1 MIAYPR
7 IIAHRCGGALAVE
20 NSLAGLEAA
29 ARTGC
34 RAVEFDVMLTADG
47 VPILMHDETL
57 DRTTRCTGPVAGQ
70 TLAQIR
76 ACDPSVPT
84 LDEALAVCRRLA
96 LWANIEIKPSTGY
109 EAETGELVGRHLAA
123 RWDGRG
129 VVSSFSEKSALAG
142 RRHLPQASFA
152 LLCERLPDDWPA
164 ACARIGARGVHL
176 SAAGATAENLAA
188 LKSAGLPAVVYTVND
203 RALAERLFSLGVTAL
218 FTDRPQL
225 WFPSNA

>member
-1 MIAYPR
+1 LTPYPR
-7 IIAHRCGGALAVE
+7 IIAHRCGGALAAE

-29 ARTGC
+29 ARLGC

-57 DRTTRCTGPVAGQ
+57 DRTTRCHGRVAGK
-70 TLAQIR
+70 TLAEIH

-84 LDEALAVCRRLA
+84 LDEALATCRRLG
-96 LWANIEIKPSTGY
+96 LWANIELKPSSGQD
-109 EAETGELVGRHLAA
+109 EETGEVVGRQLAT

-129 VVSSFSEKSALAG
+129 VVSSFSEKSVLAG

-164 ACARIGARGVHL
+164 ACARLGARAIHL
-176 SAAGATAENLAA
+176 SAASLTAETVAEFHAA
-188 LKSAGLPAVVYTVND
+188 EMAVAAYTVND
-203 RALAERLFSLGVTAL
+203 RATAERLFSLGVAAL
-218 FTDRPQL
+218 FTDRPDL
-225 WFPSNA
+225 WFAP